1 MNGRFILGLLLVL
14 VLIALAASIGVNA
27 YNVGVA
33 QGLADSGKLAPGPY
47 PYPFY
52 GPFFFRPFG
61 FGFLGF
67 IGPLFLFLIFFA
79 LLRGLFWGR
88 HWGRH
93 PGHWEGQVPP
103 AVEEWHRKMHESK

>member
-1 MNGRFILGLLLVL
+1 MNGRFIRGLLLVL
-14 VLIALAASIGVNA
+14 VLILLAVGIGA
-27 YNVGVA
+27 YSYNLGVA
-33 QGLADSGKLAPGPY
+33 QGMVDSGKFTVPS

-61 FGFLGF
+61 FGFFGIL
-67 IGPLFLFLIFFA
+67 GPLFLFLIFFA

-88 HWGRH
+88 HWGRY
-93 PGHWEGQVPP
+93 PGRWEGQVPP

>member
-14 VLIALAASIGVNA
+14 VLIGLAVGMGAYVYNA
-27 YNVGVA
+27 GVA
-33 QGLADSGKLAPGPY
+33 QGMADSGKLTTTPY

-61 FGFLGF
+61 FGFLGLL
-67 IGPLFLFLIFFA
+67 GPLFLFLIFFA

-88 HWGRH
+88 YRGGYGR
-93 PGHWEGQVPP
+93 HWEGGVPP